1 MRSRPLKVMPI
12 FGTRPEAVKMA
23 PVIHQLRQR
32 PQQFEVVVT
41 VTAQHREM
49 LDQFLRVFDITPQH
63 DLNIME
69 TAQTLADITSRVLH
83 RLAPVLERE
92 KPDVILV
99 QGDTTTVFTASLAAF
114 YGYGALGRPIAVGH
128 VEAGLRTENKF
139 DPYPEEMNRRLTTA
153 LTDLHFAPT
162 QRAKENLLRENV
174 PAERIYVTGN
184 TVIDALLSMAE
195 KKDATHSTQHADG
208 RLLLVTAHR
217 RENWGEPMANICH
230 ALRALVEKFDDVR
243 LIFAVHRNPVV
254 RNVVFPI
261 LKGHERIE
269 LREPPDYLEFVP
281 LMKAAHLILTDSG
294 GVQEEAPALGKPVL
308 VLRRTTERPEG
319 ITAGTAKLVGTNTDD
334 IVREATT
341 LLTDPAAYAAMSH
354 AVNPYGDG
362 RAAERIAD
370 ALLHYFGLSEER
382 AEEFMVNG

>member
-1 MRSRPLKVMPI
+1 MLSRPLKVMPI

-23 PVIHQLRQR
+23 PIIHQLRQR

-69 TAQTLADITSRVLH
+69 TAQTLADITSRVVH
-83 RLAPVLERE
+83 RLAPVLELE

-128 VEAGLRTENKF
+128 VEAGLRTETKF

-184 TVIDALLSMAE
+184 TVIDALLSIAE

-230 ALRALVEKFDDVR
+230 ALHALVEKFDDVR

-254 RNVVFPI
+254 RSVVFPI
-261 LKGHERIE
+261 LEGHERIE

-281 LMKAAHLILTDSG
+281 LMKVAHLILTDSG

-319 ITAGTAKLVGTNTDD
+319 IAAGTAKLVGTNPDD

-341 LLTDPAAYAAMSH
+341 LLTDSAAYDAMSH
-354 AVNPYGDG
+354 AANPYGDG
-362 RAAERIAD
+362 RASERIVD

-382 AEEFMVNG
+382 PKEFISS

>member
-1 MRSRPLKVMPI
+1 MFSRRLKVMPI

-23 PVIHQLRQR
+23 PIIHQLRRR

-69 TAQTLADITSRVLH
+69 TAQTLEDITTRVLY
-83 RLAPVLERE
+83 RLAPVLEQE
-92 KPDVILV
+92 QPDVVLV
-99 QGDTTTVFTASLAAF
+99 QGDTTTVFAASLAAF

-128 VEAGLRTENKF
+128 VEAGLRTDNKF
-139 DPYPEEMNRRLTTA
+139 DPYPEEMNRRLTTV

-162 QRAKENLLRENV
+162 PRAKENLLRENV

-184 TVIDALLSMAE
+184 TVIDALLSIAT
-195 KKDATHSTQHADG
+195 KKDVPCKTQNADG

-217 RENWGEPMANICH
+217 RENWGEPMANICR

-243 LIFAVHRNPVV
+243 LVFAVHRNPVV

-261 LKGHERIE
+261 LEGHERIE
-269 LREPPDYLEFVP
+269 LREPPDYLEFVS
-281 LMKAAHLILTDSG
+281 LMQAAHLILTDSG

-319 ITAGTAKLVGTNTDD
+319 IAAGTAKLVGTNPDD

-341 LLTDPAAYAAMSH
+341 LLTDPAAYDAMSH

-362 RAAERIAD
+362 RASERIAG

-382 AEEFMVNG
+382 PEEFMGS

>member
-1 MRSRPLKVMPI
+1 MQPVNVPTPLKVMPI

-23 PVIHQLRQR
+23 PIIHQLRQR

-49 LDQFLRVFDITPQH
+49 LDQFLRVFAITPQH

-69 TAQTLADITSRVLH
+69 TAQTLEDITARVLY
-83 RLAPVLERE
+83 RLAPVLEQE

-99 QGDTTTVFTASLAAF
+99 QGDTTTVFAASLAAF
-114 YGYGALGRPIAVGH
+114 YRYGAMGRPIVVGH
-128 VEAGLRTENKF
+128 VEAGLRTDNKF

-162 QRAKENLLRENV
+162 PRAKENLLRENV
-174 PAERIYVTGN
+174 PTERIYVTGN
-184 TVIDALLSMAE
+184 TVIDALLSIAQE
-195 KKDATHSTQHADG
+195 DAKRKTPKPEG

-217 RENWGEPMANICH
+217 RENWGEPMANICY

-261 LKGHERIE
+261 LQGHERIE
-269 LREPPDYLEFVP
+269 LREPPDYLEFVS
-281 LMKAAHLILTDSG
+281 LMQAAHLILTDSG

-319 ITAGTAKLVGTNTDD
+319 IAAGTAKLVGTNTD
-334 IVREATT
+334 
-341 LLTDPAAYAAMSH
+341 
-354 AVNPYGDG
+354 
-362 RAAERIAD
+362 
-370 ALLHYFGLSEER
+370 
-382 AEEFMVNG
+382 

>member
-1 MRSRPLKVMPI
+1 MPI

-23 PVIHQLRQR
+23 PIIHQLQQR

-49 LDQFLRVFDITPQH
+49 LDQFLRVFGITPQH

-69 TAQTLADITSRVLH
+69 TAQTLADITSRVVH
-83 RLAPVLERE
+83 RLAPVLEQE

-114 YGYGALGRPIAVGH
+114 YGYGTLGRPIAVGH

-184 TVIDALLSMAE
+184 TVIDALLSIAQ
-195 KKDATHSTQHADG
+195 KGVKHKTQNAPG

-217 RENWGEPMANICH
+217 RENWGEPMANICD

-243 LIFAVHRNPVV
+243 VVFAVHRNPAV
-254 RNVVFPI
+254 RNVVFP
-261 LKGHERIE
+261 LLAGHERIE

-281 LMKAAHLILTDSG
+281 LMQAAHLILTDSG

-319 ITAGTAKLVGTNTDD
+319 IAAGTAKLVGTNTDD

-341 LLTDPAAYAAMSH
+341 LLTDANAYAAMSH

-362 RAAERIAD
+362 RAAERIVG
-370 ALLHYFGLSEER
+370 ALLHYFGMSQER
-382 AEEFMVNG
+382 PEEFAKG